1 MMANSLRV
9 KCIGASKSIS
19 NQIRIK
25 IKCVNTIIIRLLA
38 NALVID
44 VWQDN
49 FTYDFLIGYSE
60 KYPECQVIVKGKGD
74 FLNGNFNPGF
84 NCKWGK

>member
-1 MMANSLRV
+1 
-9 KCIGASKSIS
+9 
-19 NQIRIK
+19 
-25 IKCVNTIIIRLLA
+25 
-38 NALVID
+38 LVID

-49 FTYDFLIGYSE
+49 FTDDFLIGYSE
-60 KYPECQVIVKGKGD
+60 KYPEYKVLVKGKGD